1 MRFQPSLRHSAASFF
16 ALFLAVSCGSSKV
29 AEKGVKGVSANVTL
43 TWANREKDVNKTG
56 GGYRIYHS
64 TTSANFSLTGLTPV
78 DLPYVS
84 GATAPRT
91 YTFTLLPPGTHYF
104 KIVAYSALGGGQT
117 SEATQVSYT
126 IP

>member
-1 MRFQPSLRHSAASFF
+1 MCLNDQMRLSAI
-16 ALFLAVSCGSSKV
+16 ALFAWIMITGCSSSKIE
-29 AEKGVKGVSANVTL
+29 AKGVKGVSADVTL
-43 TWANREKDVNKTG
+43 SWTNREKDVNRAG

-64 TTSANFSLTGLTPV
+64 TTANFSLTGLTPV

-84 GATAPRT
+84 GATAPNT
-91 YTFTLLPPGTHYF
+91 YTYSQLSPGVHYF
-104 KIVAYSALGGGQT
+104 KIIAYSALGGGQT

>member
-1 MRFQPSLRHSAASFF
+1 MRFQSSIGRSTITL
-16 ALFLAVSCGSSKV
+16 LACILAISCGSAKV
-29 AEKGVKGVSANVTL
+29 GEKGVKGVPADVTL
-43 TWANREKDVNKTG
+43 NWTNREKAVNQAG

-64 TTSANFSLTGLTPV
+64 TTANFSLSGLTPV

-84 GATAPRT
+84 GATAPNT
-91 YTFTLLPPGTHYF
+91 YTFSQLSPGTHYF
-104 KIVAYSALGGGQT
+104 KIVAYSSLSGGQT